1 VLVAKL
7 GAATH
12 DVLGEEI
19 TDPDKAKTELESGAK
34 TAADE
39 DPLPR
44 VDGFDVMVQL
54 SKAVPPS
61 IVHDVVELD
70 DARGHINLQGI
81 VPTVADAETIAR
93 NLREFRCFK
102 DVKSTRVNALTE
114 GKQKYVLEFDLKC
127 EDKKKKP
134 ATAEPEGS
142 ASASASASASG
153 SASAPRPDKD
163 SGKDG
168 GR

>member
-1 VLVAKL
+1 
-7 GAATH
+7 
-12 DVLGEEI
+12 
-19 TDPDKAKTELESGAK
+19 
-34 TAADE
+34 
-39 DPLPR
+39 
-44 VDGFDVMVQL
+44 VQL
-54 SKAVPPS
+54 SKSVPTS

-70 DARGHINLQGI
+70 DARGHVIVQGI

-93 NLREFRCFK
+93 NMKDFRCFK
-102 DVKSTRVNALTE
+102 DVKTTRVNQLTE

-142 ASASASASASG
+142 AQPSASASASA
-153 SASAPRPDKD
+153 AAKPDKD
-163 SGKDG
+163 SVKDG